1 MGIFWNHKLCFN
13 KGTKNFL
20 TCLKLG
26 SCSRGKISNRIPAFT
41 GQSGKKG
48 GAKYKESLACFPSS
62 EVLHICLRRSHLVF
76 DVVEEIR
83 VTVPLTNK
91 QTIKHV
97 VNVLPAR

>member
-41 GQSGKKG
+41 GQSGKRG
-48 GAKYKESLACFPSS
+48 GGLN
-62 EVLHICLRRSHLVF
+62 I
-76 DVVEEIR
+76 
-83 VTVPLTNK
+83 TN
-91 QTIKHV
+91 H
-97 VNVLPAR
+97 